1 MLPLNAPLPTAWNL
15 PFQFAAGIQTSTLM
29 SESGDGV
36 SVIATRQND
45 GSDRNAFSWS
55 GGLNAPAST
64 VSATVIFAFGNAS
77 FARSAQ
83 PASASAVSR
92 RPAGAS
98 TNANT
103 QTTRNLMTSSIRRRR
118 SRAVQPGL

>member
-1 MLPLNAPLPTAWNL
+1 MLPLNAPFPTAWNL

-36 SVIATRQND
+36 SVTATRQND

-64 VSATVIFAFGNAS
+64 VSATVIFALGSAS

-83 PASASAVSR
+83 AAPASAVSR
-92 RPAGAS
+92 RPAGPAP
-98 TNANT
+98 
-103 QTTRNLMTSSIRRRR
+103 TRTRRQQGI
-118 SRAVQPGL
+118 S